1 MLSFDVCWARE
12 FIVQRRKC
20 LGASPTAPSPD
31 QVIERANKKH
41 GGLTLI
47 FNQQPARIY
56 FQLCSSIPPIVVL
69 LYTGGESP
77 SLPDNAVTASN
88 IADDMISL
96 AKEIG
101 AIAMALEHRYYGQE
115 KPTSN
120 LSAEVLKKTFT
131 SDQAVADVAR
141 FRDYAASHY
150 GLGSAQFVTFGGSYP
165 GVVAAWARAEYPE
178 KFVGAVSSSA
188 PIEARLDFPE
198 YNDAVG
204 YTFANELIG
213 GSIAC
218 ASAVKRA
225 HARVAEM
232 LEDTKGRRELER
244 SFNICGTH
252 MLENVDNVKTWA
264 SGGLL
269 GFETQSNDPQCKGRL
284 CNIDKICRYFTDSD
298 VPESLVERLAVV
310 NRFNQSDCEDIDF
323 SKVVKMYKN
332 ESDSNWMK
340 MWTFQTCN
348 EFGFYQTCNSS
359 RNCLW
364 TPGVADLEGN
374 MLPCEI
380 AWGFTDGQVA
390 ANIEKTNKKHG
401 GLSLNNA
408 TRILS
413 INGGIDPWHR
423 LALTTSNSP
432 HLPTIWVP
440 IASHHYWT
448 HQGSEKVD
456 ESLERA
462 REGMRRIVRAW
473 LEEDDVKAASP
484 EVMIA

>member
-1 MLSFDVCWARE
+1 MPKASKEEPIGPTGPIVHTVSFIC
-12 FIVQRRKC
+12 K
-20 LGASPTAPSPD
+20 
-31 QVIERANKKH
+31 
-41 GGLTLI
+41 
-47 FNQQPARIY
+47 
-56 FQLCSSIPPIVVL
+56 VVL

-77 SLPDNAVTASN
+77 LLPDNLVTESN

-141 FRDYAASHY
+141 FRDFVACHY
-150 GLGSAQFVTFGGSYP
+150 GLGNAQFVTFGGSYP
-165 GVVAAWARAEYPE
+165 GVVAAWARAEYPD

-198 YNDAVG
+198 YNEALG
-204 YTFANELIG
+204 LAFANELVG

-218 ASAVKRA
+218 ASAIKQA
-225 HARVAEM
+225 HAKVHEM
-232 LEDTKGRRELER
+232 LMKPKGRKELER
-244 SFNICGTH
+244 AFNICGTD
-252 MLENVDNVKTWA
+252 MLVDMNNVKTWA
-264 SGGLL
+264 SEGLL
-269 GFETQSNDPQCKGRL
+269 SFSSQSNDPRCEGKL
-284 CNIDKICRYFTDSD
+284 CNIEKMCSYFTDPD
-298 VPESLVERLAVV
+298 VPESLVERLAAV
-310 NRFNQSDCEDIDF
+310 NQRSREECEDVDF
-323 SKVVKMYKN
+323 SKTVQILKN
-332 ESDSNWMK
+332 ESDADWIK

-364 TPGVADLEGN
+364 TPGVDDLEWN
-374 MLPCEI
+374 LLPCEI
-380 AWGFTDGQVA
+380 AWGFTEKEVA
-390 ANIEKTNKKHG
+390 ANIERTNKKHG

-423 LALTTSNSP
+423 LALVTSSGP
-432 HLPTIWVP
+432 DLPTIWVP
-440 IASHHYWT
+440 SASHHYWT
-448 HQGSEKVD
+448 HQGSGMVE

-462 REGMRRIVRAW
+462 RKGMRRIVKQW
-473 LEEDDVKAASP
+473 LDDDNSGLEKSDTLV
-484 EVMIA
+484 I